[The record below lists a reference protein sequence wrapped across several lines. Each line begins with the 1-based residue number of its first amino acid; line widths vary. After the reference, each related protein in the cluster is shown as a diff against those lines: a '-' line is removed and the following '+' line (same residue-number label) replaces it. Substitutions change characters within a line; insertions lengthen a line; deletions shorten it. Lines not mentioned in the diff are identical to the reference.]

1 MHPRPDERAHLTGI
15 DPADLPTLISGHR
28 RALVV
33 LSDRPAP
40 PRDEARPGDLVYLRT
55 ASGRV
60 VAAGRVERI
69 ESFDDL
75 TSHDLRLLR
84 ETHGP
89 RTVGTGS
96 VWTASPDA
104 RHATIVWLTG
114 VRPVIQPEGV
124 PAGLLHGSNEAWVS
138 APVESGVGIRRA
150 A

>member
-1 MHPRPDERAHLTGI
+1 MHPRPDHRAHLTGI

-28 RALVV
+28 TALVV

-40 PRDEARPGDLVYLRT
+40 PRDEAGPGDLVYLRT

-69 ESFDDL
+69 DSFDNL

-84 ETHGP
+84 ETYGA

-96 VWTASPDA
+96 VWTASPNA
-104 RHATIVWLTG
+104 RCATIVWLTG
-114 VRPVIQPEGV
+114 VRPVVHAEGV
-124 PAGLLHGSNEAWVS
+124 PAGLLRGPSGTWVS
-138 APVESGVGIRRA
+138 EPIESGVAARRA